1 MSGSNREAP
10 SSRFLFPDVQD
21 FLTPVGLAINDD
33 FLGDEEALIRSLAD
47 MARLDPAQHDE
58 VQATARKLVEAVRR
72 APAAKTGLDAF
83 LRQYDLSSQ
92 EGVILMCLAE
102 ALLRI
107 PDDETADRL
116 IADKL
121 RGGDWASHLGD
132 SQSLFVNASTWGLML
147 TGRIVRLDPN
157 DVAAPGSVMSRV
169 VGRVGEPVVRTAMR
183 QAMRIMGHQFVM
195 GRTMKEALD
204 NSLSGAN
211 RRYRYTFDML
221 GEAALTT
228 ADATRYFDAYRTAIG
243 ALSARVD
250 EYPDFESRPSI
261 SVKLSAMHPRF
272 ERSHRQRVHRELTP
286 RLVEL
291 CRLARDAGIALTLD
305 TEESERLELTME
317 LLAAVCRDPSLAGW
331 NGFGIAVQTYQKR
344 ALPMLKYIVG
354 LAKETNRILH
364 VRLVKG
370 AYWDAEIK
378 RGQER
383 GLPGYPLYTRKP
395 NTDVSYLAC
404 ARYVFDQGKEVLYPQ
419 FASHNAHTVAAVAS
433 MAKKAG
439 AEFEF
444 QRLHGMGEELYTHVT
459 DPSGLG
465 IPCRVYAPVGEHEDL
480 LPYLVRRLLENGS
493 NTSFV
498 NRIVNENEPIDAIIA
513 DPVRTVDGFD
523 KVAHP
528 RIPQPLDIYQ
538 PERKNSLGVHLA
550 NGAVCKAIADRM
562 EHVSRRAWVAA
573 PLVGGDEQ
581 GGPTVTIRN
590 PANHADVVG
599 NVANATTDHVRAAID
614 IAVHAQPAWDATP
627 AGVRGD
633 ALDKAADLFEE
644 STAELV
650 AMCVREAGKSVPD
663 GIAEVREAVDF
674 LRYYAARA
682 RHEFADPQRLPGPTG
697 ESNELSLHGRGVFTC
712 ISPWNFPLAIFAGQ
726 VAAALAAGNAVLAK
740 PAEQTPLVAAHAV
753 RLLLQAGVPA
763 DVLHF
768 LPGDGAVVGAAAVAD
783 PRIAGVAF
791 TGSTD
796 TARIINRTLA
806 GRHGPIGTLIAE
818 TGGQNAMIVDSSA
831 LPEQV
836 VIDAVQSAFNSA
848 GQRCSAL
855 RVLCVQEDIAPKVK
869 RLLAGYMEELVIGD
883 PAYLETDVGPVID
896 EAARAML
903 EGHAHEIMQSAA
915 WHHRLKLPDATR
927 AGTFVAP
934 LAAEISSLSVL
945 QREWF
950 GPIMHIVTYKA
961 RDLEALVDAI
971 NATGFGLTFGI
982 HSRIDGTVRRVA
994 SRVAA
999 GNVYVNRNIIGAVVG
1014 TQPFGGS
1021 GLSGTG
1027 PKAGGPFYLHRYA
1040 HERTMTINTSA
1051 VGGNASLL
1059 AME

>member
-1 MSGSNREAP
+1 MSGPTREAP
-10 SSRFLFPDVQD
+10 TSRFLFPDIQD
-21 FLTPVGLAINDD
+21 FLTPVGQAINDN

-58 VQATARKLVEAVRR
+58 VQATARRLVEAVRR

-121 RGGDWASHLGD
+121 RAGDWASHLGD

-157 DVAAPGSVMSRV
+157 DVAAPEGVMSRV
-169 VGRVGEPVVRTAMR
+169 VGRMGEPVVRTAMR

-243 ALSARVD
+243 ALAARVN

-317 LLAAVCRDPSLAGW
+317 LLAAVCRDHSLAGW

-344 ALPMLKYIVG
+344 ALQMLKYIVG
-354 LAKETNRILH
+354 LAQETNRILH

-404 ARYVFDQGKEVLYPQ
+404 ASYVFEQGKDVLYPQ
-419 FASHNAHTVAAVAS
+419 FATHNAHTVAAVAS

-439 AEFEF
+439 FEFEF
-444 QRLHGMGEELYTHVT
+444 QRLHGMGEELYAHVT

-523 KVAHP
+523 QVAHP

-538 PERKNSLGVHLA
+538 PERRNSLGVHLA
-550 NGAVCKAIADRM
+550 NGAVCKAMADRM
-562 EHVSRRAWVAA
+562 EHVSRRPWVAA
-573 PLVGGDEQ
+573 PLVGGEEKS
-581 GGPTVTIRN
+581 GAAATIRN

-599 NVANATTDHVRAAID
+599 SVANSAVEHVRTAID
-614 IAVHAQPAWDATP
+614 IAVQAQPAWDATP

-682 RHEFADPQRLPGPTG
+682 RHEFASPQRMPGPTG
-697 ESNELSLHGRGVFTC
+697 ESNDLSLQGRGVFTC

-768 LPGDGAVVGAAAVAD
+768 LPGDGAIVGAAAVAD

-806 GRHGPIGTLIAE
+806 ARNGPIGALIAE

-869 RLLAGYMEELVIGD
+869 RLLAGYMEELVVGD

-903 EGHAHEIMQSAA
+903 EGHAHEVMQTAA
-915 WHHRLKLPDATR
+915 WHHRIRLPESTR
-927 AGTFVAP
+927 TGTFVAP
-934 LAAEISSLSVL
+934 LAVEISSLSML
-945 QREWF
+945 EREWF

>member
-1 MSGSNREAP
+1 MSGSNRATP

-21 FLTPVGLAINDD
+21 FLTPVGQAINDD
-33 FLGDEEALIRSLAD
+33 FLGDEEALVRSLAD
-47 MARLDPAQHDE
+47 MARLDPAQHEE

-121 RGGDWASHLGD
+121 RAGDWASHLGD

-157 DVAAPGSVMSRV
+157 DVAAPEGVMSRV
-169 VGRVGEPVVRTAMR
+169 VGRMGEPVVRTAMR

-204 NSLSGAN
+204 NSLSGTN

-228 ADATRYFDAYRTAIG
+228 ADASRYFDAYRTAIG
-243 ALSARVD
+243 SLAARVN

-291 CRLARDAGIALTLD
+291 CRLARAAGIALTLD

-354 LAKETNRILH
+354 LAQETNRILH

-404 ARYVFDQGKEVLYPQ
+404 ARYTFEHGKGVLYPQ
-419 FASHNAHTVAAVAS
+419 FATHNAHTVAAVAS
-433 MAKKAG
+433 MARKAG
-439 AEFEF
+439 FEFEF

-459 DPSGLG
+459 DASGLG

-513 DPVRTVDGFD
+513 DPVRTVDGFEQ
-523 KVAHP
+523 VAHP

-538 PERKNSLGVHLA
+538 PERRNSLGVHLA
-550 NGAVCKAIADRM
+550 NGAVCKTMADRM
-562 EHVSRRAWVAA
+562 EHVSRRAWVAT
-573 PLVGGDEQ
+573 PLVGGEEK
-581 GGPTVTIRN
+581 GGTADTIRN

-599 NVANATTDHVRAAID
+599 SVTNATTDHVRRAID
-614 IAVHAQPAWDATP
+614 IAVQAQPAWDATP

-682 RHEFADPQRLPGPTG
+682 RHEFAGPQRLPGPTG

-753 RLLLQAGVPA
+753 RLMLQAGVPA
-763 DVLHF
+763 EVLHF
-768 LPGDGAVVGAAAVAD
+768 LPGAGASVGAAAVAD

-791 TGSTD
+791 TGSTE
-796 TARIINRTLA
+796 TARIINRALA
-806 GRHGPIGTLIAE
+806 GRNGPIGTLIAE

-869 RLLAGYMEELVIGD
+869 RLLAGYMEELVVGD

-896 EAARAML
+896 EEARAML
-903 EGHAHEIMQSAA
+903 ETHAHEVMRAAA
-915 WHHRLKLPDATR
+915 WHHRIKLPDVTR

-934 LAAEISSLSVL
+934 LAVEIASLSVL
-945 QREWF
+945 EREWF

-1040 HERTMTINTSA
+1040 HERTLTINTSA